1 MSDIVFSSSVIEICC
16 VLLFGRSD
24 DVFNGV
30 AIELVL
36 FCGCVI
42 EKVVGVV
49 GFWVIR
55 CINGVEDIVGFD
67 ECVSVF

>member
-1 MSDIVFSSSVIEICC
+1 MFSSSVIEICC
-16 VLLFGRSD
+16 VLLLGRSD
-24 DVFNGV
+24 DVITGV
-30 AIELVL
+30 AIELVF
-36 FCGCVI
+36 FCGCVV

-55 CINGVEDIVGFD
+55 CMLYDGVGDIVGFD